1 VNGGEWE
8 TTEKGKPPT
17 GVRRQELVFIGPGL
31 QTAELEQELDKCLLT
46 DAEME
51 QQEEQSSQPAASSS
65 QLDDGHGHGRDA
77 SEPSDSQDKQDQD
90 NYARGRTHGHGTGGA
105 VDGEDDTQDGQGTM
119 PPNRWWRALK
129 DEFPAFEIDC
139 CVTDPDCEEHNAP
152 PGAPRLRFKPGDRV
166 QCNCEQWET
175 GTVTGLFYREDSWPE
190 GQYAPYQVR
199 LDSGRMICA
208 PADTD
213 DCIKAAE
220 LRFKPGDRVL
230 CNCGEQWKAGT
241 ITGLHYREDSWPAG
255 EFAPYQV
262 RLDSGK
268 MICAPAD
275 NDGCIRAAEGSYPGA
290 STGNTP
296 SQREAP
302 QLRFKPGDR
311 VLCNCGER
319 WEPGTITGLHYR
331 EDSWPAGEFAPY
343 QVRLDIGDMIC
354 APADTSDCIKAAAA
368 AADGASADAKD
379 ARVSAGTNSQSTRPK
394 ESAGNKKKSQPSLR
408 LRHCSGTLP
417 DGTKCD
423 VEYRTAYR
431 GRGPLCDKC
440 TELNHTKEA

>member
-1 VNGGEWE
+1 MNGGEWE

-17 GVRRQELVFIGPGL
+17 GVRRQELVFIGHGL

-77 SEPSDSQDKQDQD
+77 SEPSDSQDKEDQD
-90 NYARGRTHGHGTGGA
+90 NYARGRAHGHGTGGA
-105 VDGEDDTQDGQGTM
+105 ADGEDATQDGQGTM
-119 PPNRWWRALK
+119 PPNRWWHALK

-152 PGAPRLRFKPGDRV
+152 LGAPRLRFKPGDRV

-262 RLDSGK
+262 RLD
-268 MICAPAD
+268 
-275 NDGCIRAAEGSYPGA
+275 
-290 STGNTP
+290 
-296 SQREAP
+296 
-302 QLRFKPGDR
+302 
-311 VLCNCGER
+311 
-319 WEPGTITGLHYR
+319 
-331 EDSWPAGEFAPY
+331 
-343 QVRLDIGDMIC
+343 IGDMIC

-368 AADGASADAKD
+368 DGASADAKD
-379 ARVSAGTNSQSTRPK
+379 AWVSAGTNSQSTSPK

-440 TELNHTKEA
+440 TELNQTKEA